1 MKKYHFSEFTVR
13 SLFHDML
20 LWEHDTI
27 FGINDLNFSAIVGEL
42 MSMEGVK
49 FTSEITLRLKRDGL
63 TKVLW
68 MGNYYIQFLKVTTK
82 DKTGYET
89 SELQMIVVDIESKEI
104 SVLSAKTLDEK
115 FEETNLSKMELNSR
129 VELDSE
135 GSYWEGGV
143 LDGYPCGYGKEYDG
157 ENNLVYEGFMF
168 NGVPVCYGK
177 EYCERGGEMKLV
189 YEGSYAQGFRY
200 GFAKLYNA
208 NGEIEYEGEWMD
220 DQPIDKIHREWDRV
234 RVVVMGGGIE
244 EVCGDDTSRNEN
256 GDDASCNE
264 SGDDEDSSDN
274 SFSESTLLT
283 VDENGKIVRKYK
295 KDGKDGNGDQN
306 QNGGNGGNTNV
317 NQSSVTGDIINENDG
332 NNGNVDENNQNG
344 ESNGNDGNDQNDQN
358 DQNGNKIELNEDSYI
373 IHYEIPINEFIFP
386 RCIEELVIGKD
397 LYKNNDMEYVSFHSM
412 FTRLKRIFI
421 CSNSFVD
428 CSELTII
435 GLPVLES
442 VKFGTK
448 CFNHLGGG
456 LYIED
461 CPNLCELDIGY
472 HSFDAYSTCSI
483 CNVNSLRSIKFDGC
497 FNYEC
502 DMILQGMWKFNSI
515 R

>member
-1 MKKYHFSEFTVR
+1 MKMHHLSEFTVR

-20 LWEHDTI
+20 LWEHDTK
-27 FGINDLNFSAIVGEL
+27 FGVKDLNFSTILGEL

-49 FTSEITLRLKRDGL
+49 FTSEITLQLKRDGL

-68 MGNYYIQFLKVTTK
+68 MGNYYVQFLRTTTK
-82 DKTGYET
+82 DRTGYET
-89 SELQMIVVDIESKEI
+89 SEMQMIVVDIESKEI
-104 SVLSAKTLDEK
+104 SILSAKTLDEK
-115 FEETNLSKMELNSR
+115 FEEKNLSKMEVNGR

-143 LDGYPCGYGKEYDG
+143 LSDYPCGYGKEYDG

-177 EYCERGGEMKLV
+177 EYCDCGGEMKLV

-208 NGEIEYEGEWMD
+208 NGEIEYEGEWID
-220 DQPIDKIHREWDRV
+220 DHPIDKIHHEWDKV
-234 RVVVMGGGIE
+234 RVVMMGGGIE
-244 EVCGDDTSRNEN
+244 ESGGGGDSDDSHNE
-256 GDDASCNE
+256 GDE
-264 SGDDEDSSDN
+264 YEDSSDY
-274 SFSESTLLT
+274 SFSEGTLLT
-283 VDENGKIVRKYK
+283 VDENGKIVRKYPK
-295 KDGKDGNGDQN
+295 DGTDGKDGNGDNTNAN
-306 QNGGNGGNTNV
+306 QSGETGGVINENGGNDDNV
-317 NQSSVTGDIINENDG
+317 NQND
-332 NNGNVDENNQNG
+332 Q
-344 ESNGNDGNDQNDQN
+344 NDGNDQNGEN
-358 DQNGNKIELNEDSYI
+358 GENGNNIKLTEDSYI
-373 IHYEIPINEFIFP
+373 IHNEIPINEFIFP

-397 LYKNNDMEYVSFHSM
+397 LYKSNNMEYVSFHSM
-412 FTRLKRIFI
+412 FTRLKRIII

-435 GLPVLES
+435 GLPALES

-456 LYIED
+456 FYIED
-461 CPNLCELDIGY
+461 CPNLYELDIGY
-472 HSFDAYSTCSI
+472 NSFEAYSTCSI

-502 DMILQGMWKFNSI
+502 DMILQGMWECNSF
-515 R
+515 